1 MFSYVVGERN
11 VSRVEKNVMKAAVM
25 CGAPRGERTV
35 QRIAQ

>member
-25 CGAPRGERTV
+25 WSSAR
-35 QRIAQ
+35 